1 MRLIL
6 AALLSPLGLVPALV
20 AFMIAL
26 VAGAGAIGTGHGM
39 AAGVTSG
46 LLLAGFGVMFA
57 LLGSLVVLLPG
68 ALLLRMLGV
77 ASTWTIAA
85 LGLAAGLVVGLLERG
100 WTALALFGLSGLGV
114 GVAFGLIA
122 GPSLARR
129 PRRP

>member
-1 MRLIL
+1 MRRL
-6 AALLSPLGLVPALV
+6 APLLA
-20 AFMIAL
+20 AL
-26 VAGAGAIGTGHGM
+26 VAGAGGAIGSGYGM
-39 AAGVTSG
+39 AAGVTGG

-68 ALLLRMLGV
+68 ALVLRMLGI

-85 LGLAAGLVVGLLERG
+85 LGLAAGLVVGLFERG
-100 WTALALFGLSGLGV
+100 WAAPALFGLSGLGV
-114 GVAFGLIA
+114 GAAFGLIA